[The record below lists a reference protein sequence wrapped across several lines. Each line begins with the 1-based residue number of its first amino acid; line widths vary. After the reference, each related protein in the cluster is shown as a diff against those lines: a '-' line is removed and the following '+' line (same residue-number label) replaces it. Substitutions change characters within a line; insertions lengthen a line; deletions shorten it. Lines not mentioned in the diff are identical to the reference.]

1 MSAVHC
7 GQSPI
12 LGAEGGGLPKI
23 QKTALTAKY
32 FQSNE
37 DIGRLLQASILS
49 LRFLHN
55 NFSKNN
61 YLVSIQ
67 T

>member
-7 GQSPI
+7 GQSPM

-37 DIGRLLQASILS
+37 DIGRLL
-49 LRFLHN
+49 
-55 NFSKNN
+55 
-61 YLVSIQ
+61 
-67 T
+67 